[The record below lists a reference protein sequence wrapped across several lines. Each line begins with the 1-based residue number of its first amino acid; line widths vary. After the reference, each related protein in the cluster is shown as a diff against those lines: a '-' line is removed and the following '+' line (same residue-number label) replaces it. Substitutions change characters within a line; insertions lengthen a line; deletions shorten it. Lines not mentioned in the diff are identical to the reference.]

1 MSAVGARVDE
11 VDVQIEKLQRLI
23 DRAATNDP
31 ELEAG
36 LATEESLAAIER
48 KINQACAACEDLEHH
63 LRDVIRNRKR
73 GRA

>member
-23 DRAATNDP
+23 DRAATKDP
-31 ELEAG
+31 ELAAG
-36 LATEESLAAIER
+36 LATEESLSAIER
-48 KINQACAACEDLEHH
+48 QINQACAACEDLEHH

>member
-11 VDVQIEKLQRLI
+11 VDVQVEKIQRLI
-23 DRAATNDP
+23 DRAGATDP
-31 ELEAG
+31 ELAAG
-36 LATEESLAAIER
+36 LATDQSLLAIER
-48 KINQACAACEDLEHH
+48 TINQASAACEDLEHH